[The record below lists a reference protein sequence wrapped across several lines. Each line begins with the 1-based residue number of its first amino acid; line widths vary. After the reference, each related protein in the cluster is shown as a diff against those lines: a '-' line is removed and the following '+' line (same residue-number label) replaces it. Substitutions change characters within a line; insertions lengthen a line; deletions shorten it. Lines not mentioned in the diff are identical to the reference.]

1 MDADPPN
8 CGSGILI
15 WLKLP
20 VFPHMMDELDIKDEA
35 VPILT
40 PFPLA
45 DSELPD
51 TELYAIVLLIAL
63 VNFQIHK

>member
-1 MDADPPN
+1 
-8 CGSGILI
+8 
-15 WLKLP
+15 
-20 VFPHMMDELDIKDEA
+20 MMDELDIKDEA

-40 PFPLA
+40 PYPFP

-63 VNFQIHK
+63 TCELSDT

>member
-1 MDADPPN
+1 
-8 CGSGILI
+8 
-15 WLKLP
+15 
-20 VFPHMMDELDIKDEA
+20 MDELDIKDEA

-63 VNFQIHK
+63 TCELSDT